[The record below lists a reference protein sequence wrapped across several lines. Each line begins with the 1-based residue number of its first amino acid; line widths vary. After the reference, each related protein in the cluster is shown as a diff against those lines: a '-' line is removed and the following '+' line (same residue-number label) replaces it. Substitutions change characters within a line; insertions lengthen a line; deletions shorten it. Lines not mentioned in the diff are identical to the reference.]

1 MSYQIH
7 YTVVYDTHA
16 GEFFLTDTVPPYA
29 DQPVWDKTT
38 KAWRSVDEIVEN
50 ALDGNDF
57 ESMDIRA
64 EQVIRESLRRASI

>member
-7 YTVVYDTHA
+7 YTVVYDTPT

-38 KAWRSVDEIVEN
+38 KTWRSVDEIVEN
-50 ALDGNDF
+50 SANSDGFDLVDMNAELRLVRALT
-57 ESMDIRA
+57 EA
-64 EQVIRESLRRASI
+64 HK

>member
-7 YTVVYDTHA
+7 YTVVYDSSS
-16 GEFFLTDTVPPYA
+16 GEFFLTDTVPPYS
-29 DQPVWDKTT
+29 DQPVWDKIT

-50 ALDGNDF
+50 ALDGDDF

-64 EQVIRESLRRASI
+64 EQVIRESLRTASI